1 MDTSTTSMMM
11 RPIKDVEE
19 LWMMVH
25 QCIQMLN
32 TRLINKVEVRGI
44 ICEERLRGESSH
56 VHRMDNQRSALEV
69 KLH

>member
-1 MDTSTTSMMM
+1 MDTSTTSVMM
-11 RPIKDVEE
+11 RPIKHVEE

-25 QCIQMLN
+25 QCVQMLN

-44 ICEERLRGESSH
+44 VCEERLRGELRH
-56 VHRMDNQRSALEV
+56 VHRMDNQRSTLEV